1 MRFRMI
7 DMDIYV
13 EELNLYYDEIE
24 VNLYWLF
31 FLTCLVVFMNLG
43 M

>member
-24 VNLYWLF
+24 VNLYWVF
-31 FLTCLVVFMNLG
+31 FLICLVVFMNLG

>member
-31 FLTCLVVFMNLG
+31 FLMCLVVFMNLG